1 MRIDLVP
8 VPGVLL
14 DRLAS
19 LGVDVEHVLRLSGL
33 PRSRF
38 QPPKARLSTS
48 EFFGLWRAIELA
60 TGSPDFGLRLGS
72 SRISA
77 HYDVVSMAALHS
89 PSLGEAL
96 KKLARYKR
104 LVCPE
109 QVVIDVA
116 AGEARVQF
124 IWQLADRDPPRFLI
138 DATFAGTLDLARR
151 GTEKPIGARRIELTR
166 PAGDQALLEG
176 HFACKVRFDAP
187 VDTLVF
193 EEAVLATPFVTH
205 NSDVLSL
212 LLSGLE
218 GALREQSAQRSLAD
232 DVRTAL
238 GRSMSGER
246 PSVEKIA
253 KQLGMSSRTLQR
265 RLEGEALTYQGL
277 LDEVRRDSARRLLAD
292 TDVDPEEVAFLLGFA
307 EANSFN
313 RAFQAWEGITPKQWR
328 GAERKPPGVRKGS
341 RAPGPA

>member
-14 DRLAS
+14 DRLTL
-19 LGVDVEHVLRLSGL
+19 LGVDVEHVLRLAEL
-33 PRSRF
+33 PRSHF
-38 QPPKARLSTS
+38 QTPKARLSTR
-48 EFFGLWRAIELA
+48 EFFALWRAIEGVA
-60 TGSPDFGLRLGS
+60 AAADFGLRLGS
-72 SRISA
+72 TRLSSQ
-77 HYDVVSMAALHS
+77 YDVVSMAALHS

-96 KKLARYKR
+96 NKLARYKR

-109 QVVIDVA
+109 QVAIEVA

-124 IWQLADRDPPRFLI
+124 IWLLADSSPPHFLI

-151 GTEKPIGARRIELTR
+151 GSEKPINARRIELTR
-166 PAGDQALLEG
+166 PARQRALLER
-176 HFACKVRFDAP
+176 HFACQVRFDAP
-187 VDTLVF
+187 VDLLVF
-193 EEAVLATPFVTH
+193 DEAVLATPFVTH

-218 GALREQSAQRSLAD
+218 GALREESTQRSLAD
-232 DVRTAL
+232 DVRGVL
-238 GRSMSGER
+238 CRSMSGER
-246 PSVEKIA
+246 PSVEKTA

-277 LDEVRRDSARRLLAD
+277 LDEVRRDSARRLLAN
-292 TDVDPEEVAFLLGFA
+292 TDVDPEEVAFLLGFE

-313 RAFQAWEGITPKQWR
+313 RAFQAWEGVTPKQWR
-328 GAERKPPGVRKGS
+328 GSERKPPNPLK
-341 RAPGPA
+341 